1 MMRTCRRACLCPPLR
16 TPSCGR
22 SGPRCGVPFF
32 RPAQLGWHGPTYP
45 LPPSLQPGREKQLI
59 FSIMRKS
66 LDLEYTDKP
75 LEIYSAFQRDSL
87 PGLIY
92 VEARNRSAVEAA
104 VQGLVGVYVSRGI
117 NLVPIDEM
125 ASLLKL
131 TKKRVEILPGS
142 FVRIKRGKYQGDL
155 AQVLDI
161 TENGE
166 EVGLK
171 FVPRIDL
178 RPNEDPAN
186 ANGGK
191 RKKGTMSGNMAGRPP
206 AKFFMSEEVAKSYGA
221 RAIVKRG
228 DQFVFQGDTYVN
240 GFIEKD
246 LKVTAIDT
254 EGVIPTMDELEVF
267 SGSGGGGSAAVED
280 YTKMQEQARQT
291 AIAVLQPGD
300 VVEVTY
306 DQNKG
311 AVGTVVT
318 ISEGIVTI
326 RRTSGENAG
335 AELTVRGEFVKK
347 LFRQGEHVKVIS
359 GKNLDETGLV
369 LKVEG
374 DSVTL
379 MSDLS
384 KQEINA
390 FAKDL
395 RVASEVGSGLNAVGQ
410 HELHDL
416 VSYRSVPA
424 RCRRLTLPSGV
435 WTLTS
440 VLSHG
445 AATSTVSSTGPSAT
459 SSTCS
464 RFRARSS
471 RPSRV
476 SSRAPTRSAG
486 RRPTTSTA
494 SRSTRAR
501 RLSRLRAR

>member
-1 MMRTCRRACLCPPLR
+1 
-16 TPSCGR
+16 
-22 SGPRCGVPFF
+22 
-32 RPAQLGWHGPTYP
+32 
-45 LPPSLQPGREKQLI
+45 
-59 FSIMRKS
+59 MRKS
-66 LDLEYTDKP
+66 LDLEYTEKP

-92 VEARNRSAVEAA
+92 VEARSRSAVEAA

-131 TKKRVEILPGS
+131 TKKRVEITPGS
-142 FVRIKRGKYQGDL
+142 FVRIRRGKYQGDL

-178 RPNEDPAN
+178 TPNAEAAN

-191 RKKGTMSGNMAGRPP
+191 RKKGTMTGSMAGRPP
-206 AKFFMSEEVAKSYGA
+206 AKFFSSEEVAKSYGA

-228 DQFVFQGDTYVN
+228 DQFVFQGDTYVS

-246 LKVTAIDT
+246 LKVTSIDT
-254 EGVIPTMDELEVF
+254 EGVMPTMDELEVF
-267 SGSGGGGSAAVED
+267 SGSSGSGAGSTAED
-280 YTKMQEQARQT
+280 FTKMQEQARQT

-347 LFRQGEHVKVIS
+347 LFRQGEHVKVVS

-374 DSVTL
+374 DVVTL

-384 KQEINA
+384 KEEITA

-416 VSYRSVPA
+416 ISF
-424 RCRRLTLPSGV
+424 G
-435 WTLTS
+435 S
-440 VLSHG
+440 VL
-445 AATSTVSSTGPSAT
+445 PL
-459 SSTCS
+459 
-464 RFRARSS
+464 
-471 RPSRV
+471 
-476 SSRAPTRSAG
+476 TR
-486 RRPTTSTA
+486 
-494 SRSTRAR
+494 
-501 RLSRLRAR
+501 

>member
-1 MMRTCRRACLCPPLR
+1 
-16 TPSCGR
+16 
-22 SGPRCGVPFF
+22 
-32 RPAQLGWHGPTYP
+32 
-45 LPPSLQPGREKQLI
+45 
-59 FSIMRKS
+59 MRKM
-66 LDLEYTDKP
+66 LDLEEFEDRRPVPK
-75 LEIYSAFQRDSL
+75 IFSAFMRDTLS
-87 PGLIY
+87 GLLY
-92 VEARNRSAVEAA
+92 VEAHSRGAVEEA
-104 VQGLVGVYVSRGI
+104 LENLLGVYLKKGI
-117 NLVPIDEM
+117 QLVPVDEM
-125 ASLLKL
+125 PALLKL
-131 TKKRVEILPGS
+131 TKKRVELKPQS
-142 FVRIKRGKYQGDL
+142 WVRIKRGRYRGDL
-155 AQVLDI
+155 AKVIEVSD
-161 TENGE
+161 NGE
-166 EVGLK
+166 SVTCK
-171 FVPRIDL
+171 FIPRIDL
-178 RPNEDPAN
+178 SPAEDDLA
-186 ANGGK
+186 GKKK
-191 RKKGTMSGNMAGRPP
+191 RKAAALSSKAGFRPP
-206 AKFFMSEEVAKSYGA
+206 AKYFSADKIIEAYGR
-221 RAIVKRG
+221 RAVQYKR
-228 DQFVFQGDTYVN
+228 DYAIFQDDVYAE
-240 GFIEKD
+240 GFLEKD
-246 LKVTAIDT
+246 LKLSSLETD
-254 EGVIPTMDELEVF
+254 GVFPTMDELEAF
-267 SGSGGGGSAAVED
+267 AGPASAERRKEGEEPGAD
-280 YTKMQEQARQT
+280 YSALQEQVRLASVS
-291 AIAVLQPGD
+291 ALQPGD
-300 VVEVTY
+300 IAEVMQ

-471 RPSRV
+471 RPSRA

-501 RLSRLRAR
+501 RSSRLRAR

>member
-1 MMRTCRRACLCPPLR
+1 MADPGEGAAQCTLAGVSCACVLTTTAC
-16 TPSCGR
+16 
-22 SGPRCGVPFF
+22 
-32 RPAQLGWHGPTYP
+32 
-45 LPPSLQPGREKQLI
+45 LQPGREKQLI

-92 VEARNRSAVEAA
+92 VEARNRSAVESA

-142 FVRIKRGKYQGDL
+142 FVRIRRGKYQGDL

-191 RKKGTMSGNMAGRPP
+191 RKKGTMTGNLVGRPH
-206 AKFFMSEEVAKSYGA
+206 AKFFRSEEVSKSYGA

-246 LKVTAIDT
+246 LKVTQIDT
-254 EGVIPTMDELEVF
+254 EGVIPTMDELEIF
-267 SGSGGGGSAAVED
+267 SGSTDAGGGSTAED
-280 YTKMQEQARQT
+280 YTKMQEQAKQT

-300 VVEVTY
+300 VVEVTH

-347 LFRQGEHVKVIS
+347 LFRQGEHVKVIT

-374 DSVTL
+374 DVVTL

-384 KQEINA
+384 KQEVTA

-416 VSYRSVPA
+416 ISFGSVLA
-424 RCRRLTLPSGV
+424 LHSTLSLG
-435 WTLTS
+435 LTS
-440 VLSHG
+440 
-445 AATSTVSSTGPSAT
+445 
-459 SSTCS
+459 
-464 RFRARSS
+464 RS
-471 RPSRV
+471 
-476 SSRAPTRSAG
+476 
-486 RRPTTSTA
+486 
-494 SRSTRAR
+494 
-501 RLSRLRAR
+501 LLL